1 MNNMSVINIKDVNF
15 SYDGIR
21 VLEKVNLEIQQKEFL
36 SMVGPNGGGK
46 TTLLKIILGLLKPN
60 SGTVSIFGTSSERA
74 RDRIGYMPQHML
86 FDPHFPVS
94 VMDVVLMGRLSDRL
108 RGSYSKADKKAVMEA
123 LDEVE
128 MTPFYKQSFSAL
140 SGGQKQRILL
150 SRALVGRPELLLLDE
165 PTANVDLEIEQK
177 LYGILKELNRRMTI
191 IMVTHDLGFVSH
203 MVQRVICVKKK
214 VVIHPVS
221 KINGKLI
228 KEIYG
233 HEIRMVRHDHI
244 TDNVREKH
252 G

>member
-1 MNNMSVINIKDVNF
+1 MENMSVIRINDVNF
-15 SYDGIR
+15 SYDGTH
-21 VLEKVNLEIQQKEFL
+21 VLENVNLEIRQKEFL

-60 SGTVSIFGTSSERA
+60 SGTVSIFGTSPEKA
-74 RDRIGYMPQHML
+74 RDGIGYMPQYAL
-86 FDPHFPVS
+86 FDPQFPVS
-94 VMDVVLMGRLSDRL
+94 VMDVVLMGRLRDHR
-108 RGSYSKADKKAVMEA
+108 RGHYSKADKKAVMEA

-140 SGGQKQRILL
+140 SGGQRQRVLL

-177 LYGILKELNRRMTI
+177 LYAILKELNKRMTI

-214 VVIHPVS
+214 VVIHPVT

-228 KEIYG
+228 REIYG

-244 TDNVREKH
+244 TKNVRENH